1 MSTTGVT
8 DNESFGTYGKEA
20 DVKDEE
26 SLGSE
31 PQHLGEKFA
40 EEVSAMDRIE
50 TNFRLVMMS
59 VKELELAT
67 RGTAEDVK
75 AIAAS
80 VETMKTSL
88 GRQTDAVVNLA
99 TTMELALETLR
110 EVLDEQDG
118 IKRRLSALEEN
129 AQRIATMEKD
139 LEELKKRS

>member
-1 MSTTGVT
+1 
-8 DNESFGTYGKEA
+8 
-20 DVKDEE
+20 
-26 SLGSE
+26 
-31 PQHLGEKFA
+31 
-40 EEVSAMDRIE
+40 MDRIE

-129 AQRIATMEKD
+129 AQRITAMEKD

>member
-1 MSTTGVT
+1 M
-8 DNESFGTYGKEA
+8 
-20 DVKDEE
+20 KDEE

-31 PQHLGEKFA
+31 PQHFGDRYA

-67 RGTAEDVK
+67 RSTGEDVK
-75 AIAAS
+75 RIAAS
-80 VETMKTSL
+80 VETMRVAVDTMQVSIN
-88 GRQTDAVVNLA
+88 RQAGAVVNLA

-129 AQRIATMEKD
+129 AQRFAAMEKD